1 VKGLLTYQAAVELL
15 IGHRWWLV
23 RDGFPSCVEC
33 CRGFGGEAMAAIDW
47 RAVWVA
53 VQDGHLPCSRR
64 EGQVLRVAVSTAE
77 GIPVD
82 LREVATC
89 VDAVNG
95 VLVAWAVLAAG
106 GHGGA
111 AAALAGVTAR

>member
-1 VKGLLTYQAAVELL
+1 LTCQAAVELL

-23 RDGFPSCVEC
+23 RDDFLSYVEY

-47 RAVWVA
+47 RAVWAA
-53 VQDGHLPCSRR
+53 VQDGHLPCSRG
-64 EGQVLRVAVSTAE
+64 EGQVLRFAVSIAE

-82 LREVATC
+82 LREIATG
-89 VDAVNG
+89 VDAANS
-95 VLVAWAVLAAG
+95 VLVACAVLTAG

-111 AAALAGVTAR
+111 AATLAGVTAR